1 MNGKKSNEYM
11 IKHMENPYRIIAD
24 EVKNRLY
31 IDLCLTE
38 EEQAE
43 NIEDE
48 IFDKAKQLTVEWG
61 CIVNYTKIDVPL
73 TQNLLDKAENVMSCL
88 KPLGMGQL
96 VRVLTEEQSALN
108 DELKNRSMK
117 IGGYEGVVTRT
128 IKDAN
133 TILDRIPNYVSSHQ
147 ISNELFANYQSW

>member
-1 MNGKKSNEYM
+1 MNDKRS
-11 IKHMENPYRIIAD
+11 IKDAIKRMENPYRIIAD

-48 IFDKAKQLTVEWG
+48 IFDKAKQLAAEWG

-73 TQNLLDKAENVMSCL
+73 TQNLLDKTENVMSFL

-96 VRVLTEEQSALN
+96 VRVLTEEQSSLN

-117 IGGYEGVVTRT
+117 IGGYEGIVTRT

-147 ISNELFANYQSW
+147 ISNELFANYQS